1 MLVRTATPEKP
12 MSAKQNPAGNEA
24 ETSADESVAEHLL
37 RTPDE
42 DGPHDIPDDEVIEK
56 TLPSTPIG

>member
-1 MLVRTATPEKP
+1 
-12 MSAKQNPAGNEA
+12 MSAKQNPAGSDDA
-24 ETSADESVAEHLL
+24 DAARSDESVAEHSV

-42 DGPHDIPDDEVIEK
+42 DGPHDVPDDEVIEK